1 MSAKTL
7 NDRIALLSII
17 EDFGEEG
24 GTYKE
29 ISFRY
34 LCETGKSL
42 NQRNF
47 HRCREDIFEMFG
59 IRIVGKKVSDYSCYY
74 VDHSGKTAPNNSTP
88 SCMNAFLL
96 NGVIT
101 DDRFAKDRIFICDSF
116 KNDLARKVAQAITLH
131 KDIIVEHYTTKLEV
145 IIKEDGES
153 EGKVTP
159 VIQTFNFTP
168 YALSFPSQW
177 FMFGKKD
184 GKGSLRVYSLNK
196 TKSIETTFDFGNSP
210 EEFDLN
216 KVLDNPDSELPVG
229 DFFDDDRLL
238 FKSVNTHSGTP
249 NRSNI
254 FGAMA
259 KTVVAHM
266 TEEDKKMFENIS
278 TCQKIQQ
285 KTE

>member
-17 EDFGEEG
+17 EDFGEDG
-24 GTYKE
+24 GTYEK

-34 LCETGKSL
+34 LRETGKKL

-47 HRCREDIFEMFG
+47 HRCREDIFKMFG

-74 VDHSGKTAPNNSTP
+74 VEHSGKTASNNSTP

-101 DDRFAKDRIFICDSF
+101 DDRFAKDRIFISDSF
-116 KNDLARKVAQAITLH
+116 YNELARKVAQAITLH
-131 KDIIVEHYTTKLEV
+131 KDINVERNKNDLQVYINEK
-145 IIKEDGES
+145 GEQI
-153 EGKVTP
+153 GKVIP
-159 VIQTFNFTP
+159 IIQTFNFTP
-168 YALSFPSQW
+168 YALSFTSQW
-177 FMFGKKD
+177 FMFGKID
-184 GKGSLRVYSLNK
+184 GRGSLMVYSLNK
-196 TKSIETTFDFGNSP
+196 IKSVETTFDVGNSP

-216 KVLDNPDSELPVG
+216 KVLNNLDSELPVG
-229 DFFDDDRLL
+229 DVYDDDRLL
-238 FKSVNTHSGTP
+238 FKSVNLHSGIP
-249 NRSNI
+249 NISKI

-259 KTVVAHM
+259 KKVVAHM
-266 TEEDKKMFENIS
+266 TEEDIKRFENIS
-278 TCQKIQQ
+278 ICQKIQQ